1 MVRKLFCAIAVLA
14 SITFTEVISGNNG
27 VLITTCNAASYDQNS
42 DGYIYKGTIIL
53 TRVVSGQRETF
64 YHLNKRGV
72 DYVAKTKK
80 GPYYRLA
87 RRMTINHIDYKY

>member
-14 SITFTEVISGNNG
+14 SLTFTEVISGNNG
-27 VLITTCNAASYDQNS
+27 VLITTCSAASYDQNS
-42 DGYIYKGTIIL
+42 DGYIYKGTITL

-64 YHLNKRGV
+64 YHFNKRGV
-72 DYVAKTKK
+72 DYVAKAKK

>member
-14 SITFTEVISGNNG
+14 SLTLTEVISGNNG
-27 VLITTCNAASYDQNS
+27 VLITTCNAASCDQNS
-42 DGYIYKGTIIL
+42 DGYIYKGTITL

-64 YHLNKRGV
+64 YLFNKRGV

>member
-14 SITFTEVISGNNG
+14 SLTLTEVISGNNG

-42 DGYIYKGTIIL
+42 DGYIYKGTITL

-64 YHLNKRGV
+64 YLFNKSGV